1 MNKIKECIKTPKT
14 MDFHA
19 LDSKSETIRSIN
31 TISIGT
37 TTTDTPQRQLEKSN
51 ARKDTEKK
59 YLKGFSK
66 INQEKMPLKLCHIHK
81 LFMIGFYDKIN
92 PI

>member
-1 MNKIKECIKTPKT
+1 

-31 TISIGT
+31 TFLIGT
-37 TTTDTPQRQLEKSN
+37 TTTDRPQRQLEKSN
-51 ARKDTEKK
+51 ARKETEKK

-66 INQEKMPLKLCHIHK
+66 ITQEKMPLKLFEIHK
-81 LFMIGFYDKIN
+81 LFDWFL
-92 PI
+92 